1 MNYNRHMIKK
11 LFLLFILF
19 SQLEIVPNSTSFYWD
34 KILVFI
40 EVLSNGDFLV
50 TETQNYFFNEN
61 YSKERFRYIPLDKVH
76 SIRDITVEENGI
88 FLKTNIGI
96 KNNQQWIKWNHELN
110 PPEAH
115 EFIIKYRVVGGLQ
128 NIGLEKSLYWK
139 AVFKDRKAIIKKAIV
154 KVQLPHS
161 LKNKVSS
168 YNSFGAPIGVN
179 LLSKTEYEFFSKEV
193 LKPGEEMEIQI
204 NFKEIDLR

>member
-1 MNYNRHMIKK
+1 MIKK
-11 LFLLFILF
+11 LFLLTILF
-19 SQLEIVPNSTSFYWD
+19 FHLEIIPNSTPFYWD
-34 KILVFI
+34 KIFVYI

-61 YSKERFRYIPLDKVH
+61 YSRERYRYIPLDKVH
-76 SIRDITVEENGI
+76 SIRDITVEENGL
-88 FLKTNIGI
+88 FLKAKTGI
-96 KNNQQWIKWNHELN
+96 KNKQQWIQWTHELN

-128 NIGLEKSLYWK
+128 NIALEKSLYWK

-154 KVQLPHS
+154 KVKLPES
-161 LKNKVSS
+161 LKDKVSFYKAYGS
-168 YNSFGAPIGVN
+168 DFGVN
-179 LLSKTEYEFFSKEV
+179 LLSTTEYEFYSKNV